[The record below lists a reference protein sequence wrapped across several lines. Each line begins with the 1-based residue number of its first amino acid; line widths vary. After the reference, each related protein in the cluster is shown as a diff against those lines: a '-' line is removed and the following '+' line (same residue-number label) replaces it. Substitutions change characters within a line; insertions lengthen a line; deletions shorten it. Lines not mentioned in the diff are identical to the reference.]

1 MSESERTEEDFK
13 KYVQHLMIKV
23 KANFQIEKIIIETL
37 TSLEPYRNKKRPLII
52 FTDGGK
58 DI

>member
-1 MSESERTEEDFK
+1 
-13 KYVQHLMIKV
+13 MIKV
-23 KANFQIEKIIIETL
+23 KANFQIEKILIENIP
-37 TSLEPYRNKKRPLII
+37 SLEPHCNKYRPLII